1 MYFFI
6 ILILSLIVII
16 DLFNF
21 DFSNT
26 RHILSFVLK
35 IGLFLFIISQSSF
48 STESNIIGKGLVNDN
63 INQGIQKIFSILDN
77 EIENKSFCFIGGAIV
92 FEDPFGAI
100 FNLLTYENFNL
111 NKEDCSNINSKKISK
126 NVNLIQTLTHSEFSD
141 RFDNTVCVPNN
152 SSIIIPNSKCIKN
165 KFKCNKFERKI
176 NIRNICKKCVNNDEP
191 VEKKRSLLYYP
202 FEDKFNKR
210 FLYIKLESHSTISL
224 GHAKNAFDTYV
235 TKTKFSSDSKTCK
248 SRRERLKDRNVWD
261 TETKYDD
268 KILYNHL
275 LKNKIID
282 DDDMDIINY
291 YNINNRVGN
300 ELFIPYSFIVNN
312 DIFTVLA

>member
-1 MYFFI
+1 MQKKRFI
-6 ILILSLIVII
+6 IEQDESEELSDFKKILAINKKRLSYGDVDFYNSEGKDFSDII
-16 DLFNF
+16 EITQDGLLFTFDGGLVEYLLFFFPDEFEEGSDSYYDAQMYDYMYAGNF
-21 DFSNT
+21 DW
-26 RHILSFVLK
+26 
-35 IGLFLFIISQSSF
+35 
-48 STESNIIGKGLVNDN
+48 
-63 INQGIQKIFSILDN
+63 
-77 EIENKSFCFIGGAIV
+77 
-92 FEDPFGAI
+92 
-100 FNLLTYENFNL
+100 Y
-111 NKEDCSNINSKKISK
+111 
-126 NVNLIQTLTHSEFSD
+126 SEFSD

-312 DIFTVLA
+312 DIFTINS